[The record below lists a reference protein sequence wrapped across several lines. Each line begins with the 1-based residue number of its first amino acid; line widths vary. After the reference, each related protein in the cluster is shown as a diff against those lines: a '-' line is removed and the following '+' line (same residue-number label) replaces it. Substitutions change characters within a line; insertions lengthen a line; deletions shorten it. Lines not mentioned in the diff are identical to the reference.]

1 MSRGA
6 GKLQRRLLAILEEDE
21 DLIDTYE
28 LTARAFD
35 YEADADGQITL
46 NEVHLVSV
54 RRALSGLVR
63 TGKLLDLGRHWRG
76 GRKHWANERV
86 ALRYLIRTMQMQNV
100 MATGAEVRKQ
110 AETMLPLIERANELG
125 VDLT

>member
-21 DLIDTYE
+21 GLIDTYD

-35 YEADADGQITL
+35 YEADADGQIALSET
-46 NEVHLVSV
+46 HLVSV

-63 TGKLLDLGRHWRG
+63 TGKLHDLGRHWRM
-76 GRKHWANERV
+76 GRKHWGNERV

-100 MATGAEVRKQ
+100 TGTSAEVRERAK
-110 AETMLPLIERANELG
+110 TMLPLIERANELG